1 MMRIK
6 ATLACC
12 VLALLCSN
20 GAYARQDVRLSPNAP
35 KDKPVDA
42 RGGEEVR
49 RFEEA
54 IRPYVE
60 QARKTYPEAKQRFLR
75 GLPRGHVFFV
85 TARLYDGAGSF
96 EQVFV
101 AVREIKDGKIRGV
114 LASEI
119 QTVSGFKQGDPHM
132 LDEGELYDWT
142 ISRPDGSEEG
152 NFVGKFLDTL
162 QAGTEPG
169 VVGEEHG
176 WSRSAATPE
185 LMRRRIEEAAV
196 KYRAHAPVPRVVF
209 YDIAYP
215 RDAREYK
222 SLDGHGV
229 VLLTALSQE
238 RGELPLRRVYVPV
251 GGREVELRLLKLVLS
266 EQAPGDASATT
277 FGPYRA
283 DALYL
288 LPLYLRARPGDLL
301 ADFTAGRTALKV
313 ADFALPLPDDVKAL
327 GDKPPAGHG
336 PSADALQQFIRREY
350 PSFFKE

>member
-12 VLALLCSN
+12 ALALLYSN
-20 GAYARQDVRLSPNAP
+20 GAHARQDVQLSPNAP

-42 RGGEEVR
+42 RGSEEVR

-60 QARKTYPEAKQRFLR
+60 QARKTYPEAKARFLK

-85 TARLYDGAGSF
+85 TARLYDGAGRF

-114 LASEI
+114 IASEI
-119 QTVSGFKQGDPHM
+119 QTVAGFKQGDPLT
-132 LDEGELYDWT
+132 LDEGGLYDWT

-162 QAGTEPG
+162 QAGAAPAADG
-169 VVGEEHG
+169 AAHG
-176 WSRSAATPE
+176 WGRSAATPE

-196 KYRAHAPVPRVVF
+196 KYQADAPVPRVVF

-215 RDAREYK
+215 RDAREYA

-229 VLLTALSQE
+229 ILLTALSQE
-238 RGELPLRRVYVPV
+238 RAELPLRRVYVPSD
-251 GGREVELRLLKLVLS
+251 GKEVELRLLKVVLS
-266 EQAPGDASATT
+266 EQAPGAPSAGT

-301 ADFTAGRTALKV
+301 ADFAAGRTALKV
-313 ADFALPLPDDVKAL
+313 ADFTLPLPDDVRAL
-327 GDKPPAGHG
+327 GNKPPAGPG
-336 PSADALQQFIRREY
+336 PSADALEKFIRREY